1 MAKSLDHVVSDIKR
15 SEKARKRL
23 LNIAVDIDNTL
34 ITLPVIP
41 YLEKQHGLKM
51 KSEDL
56 THWDFRN
63 LPENIRTDLLAQFK
77 NPEFVC
83 TTHAIVEA
91 YARLRDWKLAGH
103 RIFLITKRAANLFGP
118 TWAQIE
124 REFPGMVEDIAF
136 IAPDDNKKTALK
148 YCRADL
154 FVDDYCV
161 QDGLD
166 LGIPTWLI
174 SNADTV
180 YNHSFRE
187 DERLNQ
193 ALNISYVRTNTD
205 ARAFG
210 Y

>member
-1 MAKSLDHVVSDIKR
+1 MAKSLDHVVSDIR
-15 SEKARKRL
+15 RAEKSRKRL

-41 YLEKQHGLKM
+41 YLEKVHGLKM
-51 KSEDL
+51 KPADF

-63 LPENIRTDLLAQFK
+63 LPDAIRADLLSQFK

-83 TTHAIVEA
+83 TTRAIVEA
-91 YARLRDWKLAGH
+91 YARLRDWHAAGH
-103 RIFLITKRAANLFGP
+103 RIFLITKRDVSLFGP
-118 TWAQIE
+118 TWSQIE

-136 IAPDDNKKTALK
+136 IAPDENKKAALK

-154 FVDDYCV
+154 FVDDYYV

-174 SNADTV
+174 SNDDTA
-180 YNHSFRE
+180 YNHELRQNE
-187 DERLNQ
+187 QLNQ

-205 ARAFG
+205 AHAFG